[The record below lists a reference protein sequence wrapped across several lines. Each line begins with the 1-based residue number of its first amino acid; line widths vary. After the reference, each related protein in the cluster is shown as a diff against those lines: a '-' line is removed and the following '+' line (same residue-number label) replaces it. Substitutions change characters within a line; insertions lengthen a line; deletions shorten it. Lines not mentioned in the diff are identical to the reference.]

1 MKKKIFIIIAFVI
14 LFQGLLFIGEI
25 SWADTRNPKLIISGG
40 KIPVLNG
47 GEESRI
53 YIPIENIGAAAARNI
68 QVIMQLDDD
77 SPFEMEELNTTY
89 TINRINA
96 RQSDSAAF
104 KIKVSENAAD
114 KVYSIKLIYYYSN
127 MSGTDIFED
136 SDTIKVKVQNSKNPP
151 KLILSAVGYGDAPL
165 VVGENNTVS
174 LVIRNKGF
182 LEAKDISV
190 SLKGLSTN
198 GFTLYKSSDS
208 KLLPDLKGNKVIQAD
223 YIIIPSLSM
232 ETGNYDL
239 TLKID
244 YKDSSNNTYSEEVLF
259 FLPVKGLDTNISDIV
274 IENISV
280 PEEEISVGKDF
291 LITFD
296 IVNKGN
302 IEVDD
307 VKASLILDKEIICKS
322 LNINSIGKLAKDQ
335 SKHVEFVLYATNES
349 MTKNYPIQIN
359 IEFES
364 GVGDK
369 KIKNNL
375 TQYTGVFVNK
385 GSASGTPRIIVDKYN
400 INPGIIRAG
409 DVFQL
414 TMSLLNTS
422 ASYAVSNIKVSLV
435 SDDGVFNP
443 VDSSNTIFIESI
455 GAKEN
460 IQKVFTLM
468 PKRDAEHKT
477 YGISV
482 NIDYEDEKGV
492 QINSNDM
499 ISVPVVQQVKLVLG
513 DLITPPEVFLG
524 QPFPV
529 SVEFFNMG
537 KTLLYNLMIR
547 TEGDFTTQNSNYYV
561 GNFETGSTDSYDA
574 GIVPEQEGMLKGSII
589 FSFENAVGELFEE
602 IKEFEVNVIQM
613 PMEPMPNPDF
623 DDNIGNEGNGGKLSK
638 YIKNPYIIGIV
649 ILLAAVVIV
658 KVKKIQKKKK
668 EMWLDE

>member
-1 MKKKIFIIIAFVI
+1 LKKKILVIIAFVI
-14 LFQGLLFIGEI
+14 LFQGLFFIGEI

-47 GEESRI
+47 GEEARI
-53 YIPIENIGAAAARNI
+53 NIPIENIGAAAARNV

-96 RQSDSAAF
+96 RQSDNAVF

-114 KVYSIKLIYYYSN
+114 KVYSIKLLYYYSN

-151 KLILSAVGYGDAPL
+151 KLILSAVGYGDTPL

-174 LVIRNKGF
+174 MVIRNKGF
-182 LEAKDISV
+182 LEAKDISI

-198 GFTLYKSSDS
+198 GFTLYKSSNS
-208 KLLPDLKGNKVIQAD
+208 KLLPDLEGNKVVQAD

-244 YKDSSNNTYSEEVLF
+244 YKDSSNSTYSEEVLF

-280 PEEEISVGKDF
+280 PDEEISVGKDF
-291 LITFD
+291 LIAFD
-296 IVNKGN
+296 IVNKGD

-307 VKASLILDKEIICKS
+307 VKASLVLDKEIICKS
-322 LNINSIGKLAKDQ
+322 LNINSIGKLAKGQ
-335 SKHVEFVLYATNES
+335 SERIEFVLYATNES
-349 MTKNYPIQIN
+349 VTKNYPIQIN

-364 GVGDK
+364 GAGEK

-375 TQYTGVFVNK
+375 TQYSGVFVNK
-385 GSASGTPRIIVDKYN
+385 GSIGGTPRIIVDKYN
-400 INPGIIRAG
+400 IDPGIIRAG

-561 GNFETGSTDSYDA
+561 GNFESGSTDSYDV
-574 GIVPEQEGMLKGSII
+574 GIVPEQEGMLKGNIV

-602 IKEFEVNVIQM
+602 IKEFEVNVVQM

-623 DDNIGNEGNGGKLSK
+623 DDSMGNGGSGGKLSK
-638 YIKNPYIIGIV
+638 YMKNPYVIV
-649 ILLAAVVIV
+649 AIILLAAGVVI
-658 KVKKIQKKKK
+658 KVKKTQKKKK

>member
-1 MKKKIFIIIAFVI
+1 MKKKILVIIAFVI
-14 LFQGLLFIGEI
+14 LFQGLFFIGEI

-47 GEESRI
+47 GEEARI
-53 YIPIENIGAAAARNI
+53 NIPIENIGAAAARNV

-96 RQSDSAAF
+96 RQSDNAVF

-114 KVYSIKLIYYYSN
+114 KVYSIKLLYYYSN

-151 KLILSAVGYGDAPL
+151 KLILSAVGYGDTPL

-174 LVIRNKGF
+174 MVIRNKGF
-182 LEAKDISV
+182 LEAKDISI

-198 GFTLYKSSDS
+198 GFTLYKSSNS
-208 KLLPDLKGNKVIQAD
+208 KLLPDLEGNKVVQAD

-244 YKDSSNNTYSEEVLF
+244 YKDSSNSTYSEEVLF

-280 PEEEISVGKDF
+280 PDEEISVGKDF
-291 LITFD
+291 LIAFD
-296 IVNKGN
+296 IVNKGD

-307 VKASLILDKEIICKS
+307 VKASLVLDKEIICKS
-322 LNINSIGKLAKDQ
+322 LNINSIGKLAKGQ
-335 SKHVEFVLYATNES
+335 SERIEFVLYATNES
-349 MTKNYPIQIN
+349 VTKNYPIQIN

-364 GVGDK
+364 GAGEK

-375 TQYTGVFVNK
+375 TQYSGVFVNK
-385 GSASGTPRIIVDKYN
+385 GSIGGTPRIIVDKYN
-400 INPGIIRAG
+400 IDPGIIRAG

-561 GNFETGSTDSYDA
+561 GNFESGSTDSYDV
-574 GIVPEQEGMLKGSII
+574 GIVPEQEGMLKGNIV

-602 IKEFEVNVIQM
+602 IKEFEVNVVQM

-623 DDNIGNEGNGGKLSK
+623 DDSMGNGGSGGKLSK
-638 YIKNPYIIGIV
+638 YMKNPYVIV
-649 ILLAAVVIV
+649 AIILLAAGVVI
-658 KVKKIQKKKK
+658 KVKKTQKKKK